1 MKSFQLAN
9 SAFYSGIVLRT
20 IFGFLPF
27 WLIFFVV
34 ETMKNFLHLSIAFFN
49 VSMIIQTSFILNH
62 EWVHKYTDEVS
73 TIYTTL
79 IFIWIDKLQLC
90 IMNFFNLGNI
100 EDHPVCCCR
109 RVNAHRNSWLYFGKI
124 HHNPI
129 KWNIVLRW
137 QVVTCRCFLAGHL
150 QHISVGLVCSINL
163 IKDQVQS
170 WGNKIKVSCGWLFQD
185 DPWRNV
191 DQIF

>member
-27 WLIFFVV
+27 WLIFFIV
-34 ETMKNFLHLSIAFFN
+34 ESMKNFLHLSIAFFN

-73 TIYTTL
+73 TTYST
-79 IFIWIDKLQLC
+79 FILFWIDKLQLFN
-90 IMNFFNLGNI
+90 IHFFNLGNI
-100 EDHPVCCCR
+100 EDHPDCCCW

-129 KWNIVLRW
+129 KCNIVSLDGKWSHADAFTRGICNIFRW
-137 QVVTCRCFLAGHL
+137 ALSAVTTWSEIRLNCEVTRSKYPGE
-150 QHISVGLVCSINL
+150 
-163 IKDQVQS
+163 
-170 WGNKIKVSCGWLFQD
+170 
-185 DPWRNV
+185 DPTKMTHKE
-191 DQIF
+191 IF